1 MLAVATHCLFS
12 SPFVARFI
20 CHRQRFAANAQTLI
34 QNGNTAVKSERRTCM
49 VKRDRDIL
57 IRFFVTANEKA
68 VIQKRMELVGLTNMS
83 TYLRKISMDGYLINA
98 DYTYIKEMNAE
109 LSVIGRNINQ
119 IAARANSTG
128 IIYADDVSEIKKKQ
142 EEIWLLQK
150 SILSNLR

>member
-1 MLAVATHCLFS
+1 
-12 SPFVARFI
+12 
-20 CHRQRFAANAQTLI
+20 
-34 QNGNTAVKSERRTCM
+34 M

-57 IRFFVTANEKA
+57 IRFFVTAEEKA

-109 LSVIGRNINQ
+109 LSAIGRNINQ

-128 IIYADDVSEIKKKQ
+128 IIYAEDITEIKKKQ
-142 EEIWLLQK
+142 EEIWQLQK

>member
-1 MLAVATHCLFS
+1 
-12 SPFVARFI
+12 
-20 CHRQRFAANAQTLI
+20 
-34 QNGNTAVKSERRTCM
+34 M

-57 IRFFVTANEKA
+57 IRFFVTADEKA

-109 LSVIGRNINQ
+109 LSAIGRNINQ

-128 IIYADDVSEIKKKQ
+128 IIYDGDIMEIKKKQ
-142 EEIWLLQK
+142 EEIWQLQK

>member
-1 MLAVATHCLFS
+1 
-12 SPFVARFI
+12 
-20 CHRQRFAANAQTLI
+20 
-34 QNGNTAVKSERRTCM
+34 M

-57 IRFFVTANEKA
+57 IRFFVTTDEKA

-109 LSVIGRNINQ
+109 LSAIGRNINQ

-128 IIYADDVSEIKKKQ
+128 IIYADDIAEIKKKQ
-142 EEIWLLQK
+142 EEIWQLQK

>member
-1 MLAVATHCLFS
+1 
-12 SPFVARFI
+12 
-20 CHRQRFAANAQTLI
+20 
-34 QNGNTAVKSERRTCM
+34 M

-57 IRFFVTANEKA
+57 IRFFVTTDEKA

-109 LSVIGRNINQ
+109 LSAIGRNINQ

-128 IIYADDVSEIKKKQ
+128 IIYAEDITEIKKKQ
-142 EEIWLLQK
+142 EEIWQLQK

>member
-1 MLAVATHCLFS
+1 
-12 SPFVARFI
+12 
-20 CHRQRFAANAQTLI
+20 
-34 QNGNTAVKSERRTCM
+34 M

-57 IRFFVTANEKA
+57 IRFFVTADEKA

-109 LSVIGRNINQ
+109 LSAIGRNINQ

-128 IIYADDVSEIKKKQ
+128 IIYAEDITEIKKKQ
-142 EEIWLLQK
+142 EEIWQLQK

>member
-1 MLAVATHCLFS
+1 
-12 SPFVARFI
+12 
-20 CHRQRFAANAQTLI
+20 
-34 QNGNTAVKSERRTCM
+34 M

-57 IRFFVTANEKA
+57 IRFFVTADEKT

-109 LSVIGRNINQ
+109 LSAIGRNINQ
-119 IAARANSTG
+119 ISARVNSTG
-128 IIYADDVSEIKKKQ
+128 IIYAEDITEIKKKQ
-142 EEIWLLQK
+142 EEIWQLQK

>member
-1 MLAVATHCLFS
+1 
-12 SPFVARFI
+12 
-20 CHRQRFAANAQTLI
+20 
-34 QNGNTAVKSERRTCM
+34 M

-57 IRFFVTANEKA
+57 IRFFVTADEKA

-109 LSVIGRNINQ
+109 LSAIGRNINQ
-119 IAARANSTG
+119 ISARVNSTG
-128 IIYADDVSEIKKKQ
+128 IIYAEDITEIKKKQ
-142 EEIWLLQK
+142 EEIWQLQK

>member
-1 MLAVATHCLFS
+1 MA
-12 SPFVARFI
+12 
-20 CHRQRFAANAQTLI
+20 
-34 QNGNTAVKSERRTCM
+34 
-49 VKRDRDIL
+49 KRDRDML
-57 IRFFVTANEKA
+57 IRFFVTADEKA

-128 IIYADDVSEIKKKQ
+128 IIYAEDITEIKKKQ
-142 EEIWLLQK
+142 EEIWQLQK

>member
-1 MLAVATHCLFS
+1 MA
-12 SPFVARFI
+12 
-20 CHRQRFAANAQTLI
+20 
-34 QNGNTAVKSERRTCM
+34 
-49 VKRDRDIL
+49 KRDRDIL
-57 IRFFVTANEKA
+57 IRFFVTADEKA
-68 VIQKRMELVGLTNMS
+68 VIQKRMELVGLKNMS

-128 IIYADDVSEIKKKQ
+128 IIYAEDITEIKKKQ
-142 EEIWLLQK
+142 EEIWQLQK